1 MRRGTAEAS
10 SAELYSRDD
19 VWEALE
25 GQDRVLEQIHAG
37 WLPLTPMA
45 RGGQS
50 PIQQLPLLQ
59 PQACKPFAQPAACFP
74 LLPDFGASASSPPAQ
89 QVQPVLPVQ
98 ATPDLEL
105 VPLHTLA
112 PGEPA
117 DVASLGDAEEVFFLR
132 AKSGII
138 HVAAPSELCVGVQH
152 LSLWMKPACG
162 MLSAELAV
170 VASVPPGARLCKHE
184 ACQGL
189 LSRCA

>member
-1 MRRGTAEAS
+1 MREAAVSSGLTSGTLQAQALTLHSMRVCLLSAMLVLKLSRAVRCAQGHHRGS

-74 LLPDFGASASSPPAQ
+74 LLPDFSASASSPPAQ
-89 QVQPVLPVQ
+89 QVQPVLPV
-98 ATPDLEL
+98 
-105 VPLHTLA
+105 
-112 PGEPA
+112 
-117 DVASLGDAEEVFFLR
+117 
-132 AKSGII
+132 
-138 HVAAPSELCVGVQH
+138 
-152 LSLWMKPACG
+152 
-162 MLSAELAV
+162 
-170 VASVPPGARLCKHE
+170 
-184 ACQGL
+184 
-189 LSRCA
+189 